1 MVEVSWKI
9 NDEGTGMKAKPNGR
23 TVSVVDGVGRVSL
36 AVEAFT
42 SLVREVIRH
51 GETIAVEQTK
61 QEQIRAQRD
70 AILAQFS
77 YRRDVLLAVADKVF
91 TERRETLDRI
101 FSSLEDAI
109 AAGDAAMISQ
119 VLSAVVTIVKHSPL
133 ADMQALA
140 KEIASE
146 SYTLDLS

>member
-1 MVEVSWKI
+1 
-9 NDEGTGMKAKPNGR
+9 MKAKPNGR